1 MPEGIMKEDNSKG
14 IVAKMNFF
22 IMFFIKIQFQ
32 LQPFENIFYPV
43 YTNFAA
49 QKQRLMENLKPK
61 IDGILKEFETKA
73 VIFDLDGTLLDN
85 NSFHR
90 KSWIEYLKNMGRDI
104 SEEEFNENFNG
115 RTNKDVIEYIFNRKM
130 SPEEI
135 LKYSLEKEAVYR
147 EIYKPFIK
155 PVVGLIQFL
164 QILKDKKIPMA
175 IATSGIQPN
184 IDFMFENVPI
194 KEYFSEVVN
203 SSHISKGKPDP
214 EIYLKVASM
223 LNVSPENCLV
233 FEDAVVG
240 INAAKAAGMK
250 VIAVAT
256 TQPKEELADADKI
269 IDDFTFQENKKSE

>member
-1 MPEGIMKEDNSKG
+1 
-14 IVAKMNFF
+14 
-22 IMFFIKIQFQ
+22 
-32 LQPFENIFYPV
+32 
-43 YTNFAA
+43 
-49 QKQRLMENLKPK
+49 MENLKPK

-90 KSWIEYLKNMGRDI
+90 QSWIEYLKNMGREI
-104 SEEEFNENFNG
+104 SEEEFNQNFNG

-147 EIYKPFIK
+147 KIYKPFIK
-155 PVVGLIQFL
+155 PVVGLIQLL
-164 QILKDKKIPMA
+164 QILKQKKIPMA

-194 KEYFSEVVN
+194 KKYFSEVVN

-214 EIYLKVASM
+214 EIYLKVAS
-223 LNVSPENCLV
+223 LLKVEPKNCLV

-240 INAAKAAGMK
+240 VNAAKAAGMK

-256 TQPKEELADADKI
+256 TQPKAELADADKI
-269 IDDFTFQENKKSE
+269 IDDFTFD